1 MVNIQTPPSKK
12 TMVGKLAQ
20 NNRKKKQNVSPHVD
34 SLVVEL
40 PALCST
46 PSTVSSHLSTEFLS
60 TSSPSTMS
68 AVSKSSSVSSTT
80 SKIKRR
86 LVLDDVDH
94 RVKTK
99 QKKTIQN
106 WQRTILIGWTCR
118 QPTTNASSM
127 QTSRNSQA
135 PKKGNSASSSVNSKR
150 PTSRQRSPT
159 QLAE

>member
-1 MVNIQTPPSKK
+1 MVNIQNPPPKK

-34 SLVVEL
+34 SLVVKL

-46 PSTVSSHLSTEFLS
+46 PLTVSSCLSTEFLS
-60 TSSPSTMS
+60 TLSPSTMS
-68 AVSKSSSVSSTT
+68 AVLKSSSASSTT

-94 RVKTK
+94 SVKTK
-99 QKKTIQN
+99 QKKMIQN
-106 WQRTILIGWTCR
+106 WQRTILIGRTQR
-118 QPTTNASSM
+118 QPTTNASRT

-135 PKKGNSASSSVNSKR
+135 PKKGNSASSSVN
-150 PTSRQRSPT
+150 
-159 QLAE
+159 